1 MRIVMMG
8 TGPFAVPTFEA
19 LLASR
24 HEVPCLFT
32 QPIRAMRGKRQPP
45 PSPMRQVAMDRTL
58 PIHDPVSVNTP
69 EAHAVLLEVAADLMV
84 VCDYGQILSRETLGL
99 TTLGGINLHGSL
111 LPKYRGAAPV
121 NWAIYH
127 GEPETG
133 ITVIHMT
140 PKLDGGPALRQ
151 ITTPIGPDEDAVA
164 IEGRLS
170 QLGVTAVLESID
182 LLEQH
187 GADNVPGQVQDP
199 GQVTQAP
206 RLKKTDAEIDWNQ
219 SAQQIYNQFR
229 AFQPWPGCYTH
240 WQREEHAATRWI
252 VTGACLAADAELENI
267 PSAQPGTILSTAD
280 GKLLIATGNGALAL
294 TEIQLAGK
302 KPLPVESLLCG
313 YPIQSGQC
321 LVREP
326 MTE

>member
-32 QPIRAMRGKRQPP
+32 QPVRAMRGNRQPP
-45 PSPMRQVAMDRTL
+45 PSPMRQVALDRTL
-58 PIHDPVSVNTP
+58 PIHDPVSVNTS
-69 EAHAVLLEVAADLMV
+69 EAHEVLREVAADLMV

-99 TTLGGINLHGSL
+99 CRLGGINLHGSL

-151 ITTPIGPDEDAVA
+151 VTTPIGANEDAVA
-164 IEGRLS
+164 IEARLS

-187 GADNVPGQVQDP
+187 GPEGVPGQVQDP
-199 GQVTQAP
+199 AQVTQAP
-206 RLKKTDAEIDWNQ
+206 RLKKTDAEIDWTR

-240 WQREEHAATRWI
+240 WHREGHPPTRWI
-252 VTGACLAADAELENI
+252 VTGARLAADAELANL
-267 PSAQPGTILSTAD
+267 PSGQPGEILSTAEAV
-280 GKLLIATGNGALAL
+280 LLIATGNGVLAL

-302 KPLPVESLLCG
+302 KPLPVESLLRG

-326 MTE
+326 MAE